1 MLTLGMPTLIE
12 LPDIEDCARLCRE
25 LGLQFVELSM
35 CLPQYQTDRMD
46 IRRLREIADQYG
58 IFYTIHLDDTNT
70 PCDFNPKIAAAFTE
84 TVLDTIEL
92 AKQLGV
98 PLLNMHLSLGTYFTL
113 PDRKVYLFEE
123 YREDYFSRLR
133 AFRDAC
139 TKAIGDAD
147 IRICVENTSAFSH
160 PIGEESLAWL
170 LESPVFAVTFDTGH
184 DAARNFTQRPI
195 IDRHIERLCH
205 IHLHDAIPADRRD
218 HLPLGTGE
226 LPLTDYIALA
236 KEHNCRIV
244 VEVKTVSG
252 LRQSVAWLHQNNL
265 IP

>member
-46 IRRLREIADQYG
+46 IRRLQTIAERYG

-70 PCDFNPKIAAAFTE
+70 PCDFNPRIAAAFTD
-84 TVLDTIEL
+84 TVLDTIEI
-92 AKQLGV
+92 AKALRV

-123 YREDYFSRLR
+123 YRDDYISRLC

-139 TKAIGDAD
+139 TRAIGDK
-147 IRICVENTSAFSH
+147 
-160 PIGEESLAWL
+160 IGRASC
-170 LESPVFAVTFDTGH
+170 
-184 DAARNFTQRPI
+184 R
-195 IDRHIERLCH
+195 ER
-205 IHLHDAIPADRRD
+205 
-218 HLPLGTGE
+218 
-226 LPLTDYIALA
+226 
-236 KEHNCRIV
+236 V
-244 VEVKTVSG
+244 
-252 LRQSVAWLHQNNL
+252 
-265 IP
+265 